1 MPDEFDLKL
10 SIIEQYYQRVF
21 KHLDPNRL
29 QHHREDWPV
38 DETNQQIDP
47 GDESDSTFLDYYS
60 VEGLRLALEEYG
72 FLAELRAKGISNPR
86 LSLHRHK
93 EGYDIFRIHRASSPH
108 LIVELVAQQGPLSI
122 EAGKFIDGGDRRF
135 LNVRWLRMQNPL
147 SKPSPKRP
155 LLPGQDFPGLGLG
168 REMMVLLQL
177 ICARLNL
184 DGVIELPE
192 RIHNAAMYFKRFCFV
207 DPEMQGILTAIL
219 RDTRDRKLAD
229 LSWGIEL
236 GLLIDQATSKPYRWI
251 AKEQVLPRIGPICE
265 YFNSSEYKEKAR
277 AAMEQNHFQLKTG
290 DFANGQAIVA
300 GQKTEDA
307 DNPFPSRI
315 K

>member
-1 MPDEFDLKL
+1 MPDDFDLKL
-10 SIIEQYYQRVF
+10 KIIEQYYQRVY
-21 KHLDPNRL
+21 KHLDPDRL
-29 QHHREDWPV
+29 QHQQKNWPE
-38 DETNQQIDP
+38 ETTSPLIDP
-47 GDESDSTFLDYYS
+47 GDESDSEFLDYYS

-72 FLAELRAKGISNPR
+72 FLAKIRAQGISNPR

-108 LIVELVAQQGPLSI
+108 LIVELVAERGPLSI
-122 EAGKFIDGGDRRF
+122 EAGKFLDVADRRF
-135 LNVRWLRMQNPL
+135 LLVKWLRMQNPL
-147 SKPSPKRP
+147 AKPSPGRP

-219 RDTRDRKLAD
+219 RDTRDRKLAE
-229 LSWGIEL
+229 LAWGIEL
-236 GLLIDQATSKPYRWI
+236 GKLTDQATSKPFRWI
-251 AKEQVLPRIGPICE
+251 AKEQVLPRSGPICR

-277 AAMEQNHFQLKTG
+277 AAMQQHHFLLKAV
-290 DFANGQAIVA
+290 DLADDQANIA
-300 GQKTEDA
+300 GSATEDTK
-307 DNPFPSRI
+307 NPLL
-315 K
+315 